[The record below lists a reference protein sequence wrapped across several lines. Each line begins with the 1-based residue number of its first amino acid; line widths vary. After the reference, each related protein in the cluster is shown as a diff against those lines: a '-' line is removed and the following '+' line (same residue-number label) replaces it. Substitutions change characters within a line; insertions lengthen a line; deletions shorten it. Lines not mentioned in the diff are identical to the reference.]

1 MKRPS
6 AAMQQLIYGIFI
18 RIFIASQPMNL
29 LPKPVYSP
37 AMAGHL
43 WAVLVISSGSLLLSP
58 ARAFLDLSN
67 VALLY
72 VLAVVIIAV
81 RFGRSPAIAAALFGS
96 LSFAYVFVPPH
107 FSLAITE
114 TQYLLSAVIMLVV
127 AILVG
132 HLTSRLKQ
140 HADFASRKTGE
151 SAELYGFAQA
161 LAGALTRDE
170 VIQSASRFLE
180 ASVQAQ
186 DIRVITPSEMDQEL
200 DPLTKPALVRQCAEK
215 KMFISSPTRDGHS
228 YAYVLLNAAS
238 GTQGVLRFKTALAGV
253 SSDAAVEYIET
264 AASVLAVALE
274 RSHFAEIARATEIKH
289 AAESLRSSVL
299 SALSHDLRTP
309 LTALVGM
316 VDTVVLGKVSP
327 ERQKT
332 LLEAIRNQALSI
344 SRQMTNLLEMARLSA
359 GKLELKTAWQ
369 PVDEVLGAT
378 LQQVRAQWK
387 DREIT
392 VDVSAELPPINIDAV
407 LIERVL
413 WNLIENAIKYAP
425 ADTPIEIAARQLAGD
440 VELSICDSGP
450 GIPAEAIDKIFDLFQ
465 RGRVESDV
473 PGIGLGLSIAKTIV
487 EAHGGNITA
496 RNRFGGG
503 SCFRIRLPV
512 GTPPDFDEME
522 LPV

>member
-1 MKRPS
+1 MPS
-6 AAMQQLIYGIFI
+6 PDESGFYGIFM
-18 RIFIASQPMNL
+18 RIFIASWPMNAL
-29 LPKPVYSP
+29 STNHYSQ
-37 AMAGHL
+37 AVAGHV
-43 WAVLVISSGSLLLSP
+43 WAVLGIFSGSLLLSP
-58 ARAFLDLSN
+58 ARAMVDLSN

-81 RFGRSPAIAAALFGS
+81 KFGRSPAIGAALFGS

-140 HADFASRKTGE
+140 HADFASQKTAE
-151 SAELYGFAQA
+151 SAKLYGLAQT

-170 VIQSASRFLE
+170 VVRSASLFLAE
-180 ASVQAQ
+180 SVQAQ
-186 DIRVITPSEMDQEL
+186 DIRVIAPTEIDQESAHGS
-200 DPLTKPALVRQCAEK
+200 PTKPALLRQCVERD
-215 KMFISSPTRDGHS
+215 MFISSPAGDGCF
-228 YAYVLLNAAS
+228 YACVSLNAAS
-238 GTQGVLRFKTALAGV
+238 GTQGVLRFKAPLSGIG
-253 SSDAAVEYIET
+253 SEAAVEYIET
-264 AASVLAVALE
+264 AASVVAVALE
-274 RSHFAEIARATEIKH
+274 RSHFAEVARASEVKR

-316 VDTVVLGKVSP
+316 ADTVALGRVSS
-327 ERQKT
+327 ERQKA
-332 LLEAIRNQALSI
+332 LLEAIRSQALSI
-344 SRQMTNLLEMARLSA
+344 SQQMTNLLDMARLSA
-359 GKLELKTAWQ
+359 GKLEPKTDWQ
-369 PVDEVLGAT
+369 PIDEVLGAT
-378 LQQVRAQWK
+378 LQQIRAQWK

-392 VDVSAELPPINIDAV
+392 VDLSAGMPPINIDAV

-425 ADTPIEIAARQLAGD
+425 ADTPIEIAARQMAGEI
-440 VELSICDSGP
+440 ELSICDSGP
-450 GIPAEAIDKIFDLFQ
+450 GIASESIAKIFDPFQ
-465 RGRVESDV
+465 RGRAESDV

-487 EAHGGNITA
+487 EAHGGSITA
-496 RNRFGGG
+496 QNRFGGG

-512 GTPPDFDEME
+512 GTPPDFEATE
-522 LPV
+522 IPA